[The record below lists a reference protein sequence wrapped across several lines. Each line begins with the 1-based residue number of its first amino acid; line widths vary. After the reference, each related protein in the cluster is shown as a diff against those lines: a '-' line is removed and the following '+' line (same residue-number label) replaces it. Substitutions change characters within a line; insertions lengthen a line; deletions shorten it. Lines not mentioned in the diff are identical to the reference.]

1 METGGNSLMPVFAL
15 VRSDS
20 EPLNEPLIIAFAT
33 AVWYD
38 IFGQCLFHIARNAMI
53 EKAFASR

>member
-1 METGGNSLMPVFAL
+1 METGGNSLMAVFAL
-15 VRSDS
+15 GRSDGA
-20 EPLNEPLIIAFAT
+20 IIALAT

-38 IFGQCLFHIARNAMI
+38 IFGKCLFPISRNAMI